1 MKILKV
7 KCLAPTRLDN
17 YLMQQFPALNPGRLN
32 KALRENKIKLN
43 GKKQP
48 LSTRVMAGDE
58 IKLFILDE
66 VLDADKRVEG
76 PAWKN
81 ARGPAQVIY
90 DCPQILVVNKPAG
103 LAVDGPED
111 DTLLNRAL
119 LYLNQQGEYK
129 ENDLYTPAL
138 CHRLDTGTS
147 GLVLIAKTPEAEQLF
162 LEVIKNRE
170 VKKTYLCVTF
180 GRPTPPDGTLGGYL
194 LKDADRGI
202 VKIVPDKQP
211 GAKDGGGDPVRDHRR
226 LRPSGPAQGPA
237 HHRPHPPDP
246 RPHGKH
252 RLPHPGRQQVRQQHC
267 QPGAQ
272 AQVSGPLRLGAGPP
286 PLRLPR
292 LRRPFRQDLPRTEAL
307 VLPAG
312 AGWNVEVSFLRSPKR
327 HLSI

>member
-17 YLMQQFPALNPGRLN
+17 YLTQQYPALTPGRLN

-58 IKLFILDE
+58 IRLFILDE

-81 ARGPAQVIY
+81 ARGPAQVVY
-90 DCPQILVVNKPAG
+90 DCPQILIVNKPAG
-103 LAVDGPED
+103 LSVDGPED

-147 GLVLIAKTPEAEQLF
+147 GLVIIAKTPEAEVTGLCTTS
-162 LEVIKNRE
+162 VPIKS
-170 VKKTYLCVTF
+170 F
-180 GRPTPPDGTLGGYL
+180 SD
-194 LKDADRGI
+194 
-202 VKIVPDKQP
+202 
-211 GAKDGGGDPVRDHRR
+211 
-226 LRPSGPAQGPA
+226 
-237 HHRPHPPDP
+237 
-246 RPHGKH
+246 
-252 RLPHPGRQQVRQQHC
+252 
-267 QPGAQ
+267 
-272 AQVSGPLRLGAGPP
+272 
-286 PLRLPR
+286 
-292 LRRPFRQDLPRTEAL
+292 
-307 VLPAG
+307 
-312 AGWNVEVSFLRSPKR
+312 SFLAISRARWAFCWVLIRSSFWIWR
-327 HLSI
+327 SSSVRA

>member
-1 MKILKV
+1 M
-7 KCLAPTRLDN
+7 
-17 YLMQQFPALNPGRLN
+17 
-32 KALRENKIKLN
+32 
-43 GKKQP
+43 
-48 LSTRVMAGDE
+48 
-58 IKLFILDE
+58 
-66 VLDADKRVEG
+66 
-76 PAWKN
+76 
-81 ARGPAQVIY
+81 
-90 DCPQILVVNKPAG
+90 NKPAG

-147 GLVLIAKTPEAEQLF
+147 GLVIIAKTPEAEQLF

-211 GAKDGGGDPVRDHRR
+211 GAKDVETQYETV
-226 LRPSGPAQGPA
+226 A
-237 HHRPHPPDP
+237 
-246 RPHGKH
+246 
-252 RLPHPGRQQVRQQHC
+252 
-267 QPGAQ
+267 
-272 AQVSGPLRLGAGPP
+272 VSGRLALLKVRLITGRTHQIRAHMASIGCPILGDSKYGNNTANRELKLKYQALCAWELVLP
-286 PLRLPR
+286 PLHLPR

-312 AGWNVEVSFLRSPKR
+312 AGWNVEVIFLICSKKR

>member
-147 GLVLIAKTPEAEQLF
+147 GLVIIAKTPEAEQLF
-162 LEVIKNRE
+162 LGSGPVPYFPELFLLLQQLGMIVLQSFPSIFDRVWKLGKFFINNIAGTDDDKGEQPQAEVPEKSVSPGFPFGILLPGGFFFRS
-170 VKKTYLCVTF
+170 VFRDDVQGGFQTF
-180 GRPTPPDGTLGGYL
+180 FGC
-194 LKDADRGI
+194 
-202 VKIVPDKQP
+202 
-211 GAKDGGGDPVRDHRR
+211 GGGVFI
-226 LRPSGPAQGPA
+226 LMFS
-237 HHRPHPPDP
+237 
-246 RPHGKH
+246 
-252 RLPHPGRQQVRQQHC
+252 
-267 QPGAQ
+267 
-272 AQVSGPLRLGAGPP
+272 S
-286 PLRLPR
+286 
-292 LRRPFRQDLPRTEAL
+292 
-307 VLPAG
+307 VL
-312 AGWNVEVSFLRSPKR
+312 LRSKAGFVFR
-327 HLSI
+327 RGESFAGRLSGSGGVGHGMRGNGG

>member
-17 YLMQQFPALNPGRLN
+17 YLTQQFPVLTPGRLN

-66 VLDADKRVEG
+66 VLDADRRVDG

-81 ARGPAQVIY
+81 ARGPAQVVY
-90 DCPQILVVNKPAG
+90 DCPQIVIVNKPAG

-111 DTLLNRAL
+111 DTLLNRTL

-147 GLVLIAKTPEAEQLF
+147 GLVIVAKTPEAEELF
-162 LEVIKNRE
+162 LAAIKNRD
-170 VKKTYLCVTF
+170 VK
-180 GRPTPPDGTLGGYL
+180 RPTSASPS
-194 LKDADRGI
+194 A
-202 VKIVPDKQP
+202 
-211 GAKDGGGDPVRDHRR
+211 VRCRR
-226 LRPSGPAQGPA
+226 M
-237 HHRPHPPDP
+237 
-246 RPHGKH
+246 
-252 RLPHPGRQQVRQQHC
+252 
-267 QPGAQ
+267 
-272 AQVSGPLRLGAGPP
+272 PLWAAICS
-286 PLRLPR
+286 
-292 LRRPFRQDLPRTEAL
+292 RTRTA
-307 VLPAG
+307 A
-312 AGWNVEVSFLRSPKR
+312 S
-327 HLSI
+327 

>member
-194 LKDADRGI
+194 LKVRLITGRTHQIRAHMASIGCPI
-202 VKIVPDKQP
+202 L
-211 GAKDGGGDPVRDHRR
+211 GDSKYGNNTANRE
-226 LRPSGPAQGPA
+226 L
-237 HHRPHPPDP
+237 
-246 RPHGKH
+246 K
-252 RLPHPGRQQVRQQHC
+252 LKY
-267 QPGAQ
+267 Q
-272 AQVSGPLRLGAGPP
+272 ALCAW
-286 PLRLPR
+286 
-292 LRRPFRQDLPRTEAL
+292 EL
-307 VLPAG
+307 VLPR
-312 AGWNVEVSFLRSPKR
+312 FTSPDFAD
-327 HLSI
+327 LSGKTFRAPKPWYYQQVLDGTLK

>member
-111 DTLLNRAL
+111 DTLSTVLCSTSTSRASTRRTICTPRPSAT
-119 LYLNQQGEYK
+119 GW
-129 ENDLYTPAL
+129 TPA
-138 CHRLDTGTS
+138 
-147 GLVLIAKTPEAEQLF
+147 
-162 LEVIKNRE
+162 
-170 VKKTYLCVTF
+170 
-180 GRPTPPDGTLGGYL
+180 
-194 LKDADRGI
+194 
-202 VKIVPDKQP
+202 
-211 GAKDGGGDPVRDHRR
+211 
-226 LRPSGPAQGPA
+226 PAA
-237 HHRPHPPDP
+237 WSSLP
-246 RPHGKH
+246 RP
-252 RLPHPGRQQVRQQHC
+252 RGRAAV
-267 QPGAQ
+267 P
-272 AQVSGPLRLGAGPP
+272 
-286 PLRLPR
+286 
-292 LRRPFRQDLPRTEAL
+292 
-307 VLPAG
+307 
-312 AGWNVEVSFLRSPKR
+312 
-327 HLSI
+327 

>member
-66 VLDADKRVEG
+66 VLDANKRVEG

-111 DTLLNRAL
+111 GTLLSVNGKGGAVVLDAQDVGALPAPVAPQAGAL
-119 LYLNQQGEYK
+119 LRVLSIRSDGSLVV
-129 ENDLYTPAL
+129 DTVTPAAL
-138 CHRLDTGTS
+138 
-147 GLVLIAKTPEAEQLF
+147 KTLLEA
-162 LEVIKNRE
+162 
-170 VKKTYLCVTF
+170 T
-180 GRPTPPDGTLGGYL
+180 
-194 LKDADRGI
+194 
-202 VKIVPDKQP
+202 
-211 GAKDGGGDPVRDHRR
+211 
-226 LRPSGPAQGPA
+226 
-237 HHRPHPPDP
+237 
-246 RPHGKH
+246 
-252 RLPHPGRQQVRQQHC
+252 
-267 QPGAQ
+267 
-272 AQVSGPLRLGAGPP
+272 
-286 PLRLPR
+286 
-292 LRRPFRQDLPRTEAL
+292 
-307 VLPAG
+307 
-312 AGWNVEVSFLRSPKR
+312 
-327 HLSI
+327 

>member
-138 CHRLDTGTS
+138 CHRLDIGTS

-211 GAKDGGGDPVRDHRR
+211 GAKDVETQYETV
-226 LRPSGPAQGPA
+226 A
-237 HHRPHPPDP
+237 
-246 RPHGKH
+246 
-252 RLPHPGRQQVRQQHC
+252 
-267 QPGAQ
+267 
-272 AQVSGPLRLGAGPP
+272 VSGRLALLKVRLITGRTHQIRAQFSASGHPLLGDGKYGSERDNRRYGRHGQALYSYRLSFRFTTDAGPLE
-286 PLRLPR
+286 PLNGRSWQVEEVDFVQEYFPG
-292 LRRPFRQDLPRTEAL
+292 FSLPRTE
-307 VLPAG
+307 G
-312 AGWNVEVSFLRSPKR
+312 
-327 HLSI
+327 

>member
-17 YLMQQFPALNPGRLN
+17 YLMQQYPALNPGRLN

-103 LAVDGPED
+103 LSVDGPED

-129 ENDLYTPAL
+129 ENE
-138 CHRLDTGTS
+138 S
-147 GLVLIAKTPEAEQLF
+147 EPEVFPKPTLF
-162 LEVIKNRE
+162 L
-170 VKKTYLCVTF
+170 T
-180 GRPTPPDGTLGGYL
+180 
-194 LKDADRGI
+194 
-202 VKIVPDKQP
+202 
-211 GAKDGGGDPVRDHRR
+211 
-226 LRPSGPAQGPA
+226 
-237 HHRPHPPDP
+237 
-246 RPHGKH
+246 
-252 RLPHPGRQQVRQQHC
+252 
-267 QPGAQ
+267 
-272 AQVSGPLRLGAGPP
+272 
-286 PLRLPR
+286 
-292 LRRPFRQDLPRTEAL
+292 
-307 VLPAG
+307 
-312 AGWNVEVSFLRSPKR
+312 LRSPKLGVTVTSTNGLISAPSGR
-327 HLSI
+327 NSPPSDFFGSGLAVMDFIFRSSIPMISTDSSPTIA